1 MNARTLVFTACY
13 NERDNVGL
21 IIDQIFAAAPDVHV
35 LVVDDSSPDGTWD
48 VVQERRARYP
58 NLFGVRRPGKNG
70 IGSAHK
76 YALLYAIRHKYDV
89 LLTMDADF
97 SHQPSSIPDLLRAGG
112 SNVFVTGSRYCE
124 GGQCDYSGYR
134 DLVSRAG
141 NVAARA
147 LLNMPIKELTT
158 YFRVFDIGSIKRL
171 PLRRIDADGYSYG
184 VQLIYYLRKMG
195 VELREVPIHF
205 IDRLHGSSKI
215 PKLQIL
221 TSAFDLIKLSLTR
234 PFVKRDLSPD
244 HYVDD
249 ECVSCGDRA
258 LTMRHSGHLW
268 DVDRLDAAAFR
279 CTSVG
284 TRSYPPVYVC
294 LNCGLRQ
301 VPGSLIPD
309 RLEDHYEEVVDEQYI
324 AHGAARRRQFQ
335 RCLTQIAKWI
345 PAKASILEVGAYCG
359 YFMAE
364 ASSYGHNVDG
374 VEPSRWAANYARD
387 ITGVNVISGF
397 LKENREKLKPRYDAV
412 VSWDVLEHVRDPV
425 GFIRECGEVLETGGL
440 LLFSTLDVTSWLPR
454 LLGRRW
460 PWLMDMHIQYF
471 DARSIKHVL
480 RRGGFE
486 LVDVERY
493 THYAWVSYM
502 LERGSRV
509 LPRWLQFAPVLLS
522 RCVPRKMMVP
532 VSFGDIKLYVARKVD
547 CAAPKAMPMQP
558 ASMHWPTSTPKMG
571 DMDRMHVHA
580 VESTG

>member
-13 NERDNVGL
+13 NERDNIGL
-21 IIDQIFAAAPDVHV
+21 IIDQIFTHAPHVHV
-35 LVVDDSSPDGTWD
+35 LVIDDSSPDGTWD
-48 VVQERRARYP
+48 VIQGRQALYP

-76 YALLYAIRHKYDV
+76 YALLYTIRHQYDF

-97 SHQPSSIPDLLRAGG
+97 SHQPSSIPALLQAAGP
-112 SNVFVTGSRYCE
+112 NVFVTGSRYCE
-124 GGQCDYSGYR
+124 GGRCDYSGYR

-141 NVAARA
+141 NVAARIM
-147 LLNMPIKELTT
+147 LNMPIKELTT
-158 YFRVFDIGSIKRL
+158 YFRVFDIASIRQL

-195 VELREVPIHF
+195 SELQEVPIHF

-221 TSAFDLIKLSLTR
+221 TSAFDLIKLSMTR

-244 HYVDD
+244 QYVDD
-249 ECVSCGDRA
+249 ECVSCGDQA
-258 LTMRHSGHLW
+258 LAMRHAGHLW
-268 DVDRLDAAAFR
+268 DVKRLDAAAFR

-309 RLEDHYEEVVDEQYI
+309 ELENHYSEVVDEQYI
-324 AHGAARRRQFQ
+324 AHSEARRRQFQ
-335 RCLTQIAKWI
+335 RCLSQIARWL
-345 PAKASILEVGAYCG
+345 PAKASLLEVGAYCG

-364 ASSYGHNVDG
+364 ASSRGHEVDG
-374 VEPSRWAANYARD
+374 VEPSRWASRYARD
-387 ITGVNVISGF
+387 VTGVNVVCGF
-397 LKENREKLKPRYDAV
+397 LGENREHLKPRYDAV

-425 GFIRECGEVLETGGL
+425 GFVRECGEVLETGGL
-440 LLFSTLDVTSWLPR
+440 LLFSTLDVASWLPR

-471 DARSIKHVL
+471 DTRSIQHVL

-486 LVDVERY
+486 LVGVERY

-502 LERGSRV
+502 LERGARV
-509 LPRWLQFAPVLLS
+509 LPRWLQFAPVVLS
-522 RCVPRKMMVP
+522 RCVPRRMMIP
-532 VSFGDIKLYVARKVD
+532 VSFGDIKLYIARKVD
-547 CAAPKAMPMQP
+547 RAVPKATSIRT
-558 ASMHWPTSTPKMG
+558 ASMHRP
-571 DMDRMHVHA
+571 A
-580 VESTG
+580 VEHTAGEVDASRVHTPDRVG